1 MISSLRSGTI
11 CYHFTTLSFC
21 FHFSIQSLPSIS
33 TTTTRAPAIHPL
45 PGPLYR
51 CLHEPPGFCSVPLMI
66 HFLHSSEWDPLK
78 LQIWCAWHP
87 NKVRL
92 LSAHLTTFPL
102 TLPLTSWVLLSLIR
116 PKLLKKITSF
126 CAIVCIIAQ
135 HVFTSFLLQL
145 WVEFIALAHNFE
157 LGHMTHFGQ
166 LDISRCD
173 MSKSLRYDRV
183 VGLHSSLLPWPWEQ
197 LALGNLLVPEEGE
210 LSGADLNWTGLA
222 WSQALPGS
230 ARPRLNHGCKSKI

>member
-116 PKLLKKITSF
+116 PKLLKKNHIILCNSLHHCPACVHFLPFT
-126 CAIVCIIAQ
+126 IVGRIHC
-135 HVFTSFLLQL
+135 
-145 WVEFIALAHNFE
+145 
-157 LGHMTHFGQ
+157 
-166 LDISRCD
+166 
-173 MSKSLRYDRV
+173 
-183 VGLHSSLLPWPWEQ
+183 
-197 LALGNLLVPEEGE
+197 
-210 LSGADLNWTGLA
+210 LS
-222 WSQALPGS
+222 P
-230 ARPRLNHGCKSKI
+230 